1 MRLFNEVE
9 FDARP
14 QQSFSSHIL
23 KRICLEYEKYIAEL
37 EEEIAALQ
45 SDRPHN
51 ERGAGR
57 KPKAMPE
64 QREYILSLAAQGIS
78 HYQIARM
85 MTAQTGGKWNKT
97 TIRNMV
103 IASGNAPQ
111 P

>member
-1 MRLFNEVE
+1 MRLFNEKE

-14 QQSFSSHIL
+14 QQSYSSHTV

-37 EEEIAALQ
+37 EEEIATIKANR
-45 SDRPHN
+45 SHN

-57 KPKAMPE
+57 KPKATPE
-64 QREYILSLAAQGIS
+64 QREHILSLASQGIS

-85 MTAQTGGKWNKT
+85 ITAQTSDKWNKT
-97 TIRNMV
+97 TIRNMI
-103 IASGNAPQ
+103 IASENAPQ